1 MRWISNYTKF
11 HCSFIERKC
20 RKLRQPAPPPPTPS
34 PQPNTD
40 TTAKNHHLKTHLQ
53 HSHYH
58 QHYLNCGCGTT
69 LALRTLDSGAAAE
82 DERGALV
89 TWMSKNLAVLLL
101 QAAVYQGR
109 ALGPGEGVGAPR
121 HLPALPRHLPA
132 LPAHLPA
139 PPLPLPLPDAPRS
152 TPPLGRL
159 ALCSHPAARIIL
171 AFYLGWSCQDAV
183 VIRQAFVSGCGR
195 RDWDGR
201 ETRTLSSTI
210 CNCFDISLQP
220 GPTGRHGKLVS
231 ETLLYWKKSG
241 ERGSIFCLNA
251 LSNYFFYIFLKK
263 FIIFMRKG
271 NKKYVN

>member
-11 HCSFIERKC
+11 
-20 RKLRQPAPPPPTPS
+20 
-34 PQPNTD
+34 
-40 TTAKNHHLKTHLQ
+40 HLKTHLQ

-89 TWMSKNLAVLLL
+89 TWMSQSLAVLPL

-109 ALGPGEGVGAPR
+109 ALGPGEGVGAP
-121 HLPALPRHLPA
+121 AHLPA

-139 PPLPLPLPDAPRS
+139 PPLPLPLPDAPCS
-152 TPPLGRL
+152 APPLGRL

-251 LSNYFFYIFLKK
+251 LSNYFFYIFFKK
-263 FIIFMRKG
+263 IYYFYEKRKQEIC
-271 NKKYVN
+271 